1 MSISFEKAFGNHTE
15 ALQVRGKRMEL
26 LASNLANA
34 DTPGFKAKDVDF
46 RSLLKEAES
55 TVHSVRLNATH
66 EGHLLAENS
75 FSDGQVMYRVPTQAS
90 LDGNTVES
98 QIEQAKYAENALQ
111 YQISMQFVS
120 GTIKGLLTAIRGD

>member
-1 MSISFEKAFGNHTE
+1 MSISFEKAFGNHTQ
-15 ALQVRGKRMEL
+15 ALQLRGKRMEL

-46 RSLLKEAES
+46 RSVLKEADSMTNSVQLNS
-55 TVHSVRLNATH
+55 TR
-66 EGHLLAENS
+66 EGHIPAENS
-75 FSDGQVMYRVPTQAS
+75 FSDGSVKYRIPAQAS

-98 QIEQAKYAENALQ
+98 QIEQAKFAENALQ

-120 GTIKGLLTAIRGD
+120 GTIKGLMTAIRGE